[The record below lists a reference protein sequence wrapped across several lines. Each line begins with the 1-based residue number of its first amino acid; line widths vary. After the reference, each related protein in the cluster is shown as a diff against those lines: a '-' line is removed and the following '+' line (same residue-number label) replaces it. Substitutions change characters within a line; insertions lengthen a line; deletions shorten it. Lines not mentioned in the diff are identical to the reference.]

1 MNSIDI
7 SKDSKEYQILNTY
20 LGQGRPDASLV
31 FFGNEPGTAALG
43 VEDTIKYLEK
53 AERINIFGR
62 KLEEVEKSDNL
73 GYFIE
78 TSYSKPTTSEFVRF
92 ISRLTLAIKHKDP
105 RFLGELTS
113 KGTVAIN
120 EHICKPNSEKDICLV
135 NLRPLPRPTQDT
147 WEYPNINRKEYNK
160 SFNYTL
166 KRHRS
171 DYIDCFR
178 VDSLH
183 KFFRKTN
190 AVIIGV
196 GEKNNKRAFFEKQ
209 YPFPE
214 FHTAELDTIKVFF
227 NIEHKIVLA
236 DYFNSRNGI
245 KLQGLQELY
254 NFLLSRKLV

>member
-1 MNSIDI
+1 MNSIAI

-31 FFGNEPGTAALG
+31 FFGNEPGTTGLG

-62 KLEEVEKSDNL
+62 KIEEVEKSDNL
-73 GYFIE
+73 GYLIE
-78 TSYSKPTTSEFVRF
+78 TSYSKPTTSEFARF
-92 ISRLTLAIKHKDP
+92 ISRLTLAIEHKDS
-105 RFLGELTS
+105 RFLGELSTQGS
-113 KGTVAIN
+113 VAIN
-120 EHICKPNSEKDICLV
+120 EHVCRPNSEKDICLV

-147 WEYPNINRKEYNK
+147 WDYPNINKKEYNK

-166 KRHRS
+166 KRHCS

-178 VDSLH
+178 VDALL
-183 KFFRKTN
+183 KFFMATN

-196 GEKNNKRAFFEKQ
+196 GEKDNKRAFFEKQ
-209 YPFPE
+209 YPFPK
-214 FHTAELDTIKVFF
+214 FYNINLDTHSIYYAPD
-227 NIEHKIVLA
+227 HKIILS

-254 NFLLSRKLV
+254 NFLISRKLV